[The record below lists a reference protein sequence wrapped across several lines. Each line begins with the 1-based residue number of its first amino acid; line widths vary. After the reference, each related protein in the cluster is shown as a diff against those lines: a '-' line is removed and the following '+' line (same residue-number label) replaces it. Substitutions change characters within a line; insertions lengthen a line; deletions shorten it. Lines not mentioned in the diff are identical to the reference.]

1 MKKYRFIDD
10 DGKEYSVVEEE
21 EKTEVVKEAYEAP
34 APLTDDEILA
44 LRRLAKVADRL
55 VEMSKADKVV
65 DACKDEDE
73 EEDDEN
79 EKEVEIKKVKKE
91 EIADT
96 DEEELDE
103 GEDEEE
109 EDDEDEK
116 KLKTIKKKVVKA
128 TDSKASIGAIE
139 RRAKVVDNSLVDET
153 ADAWAERYKKI
164 QA

>member
-21 EKTEVVKEAYEAP
+21 EKTEEVKEASESP

-44 LRRLAKVADRL
+44 LRRLAEVADRL

-96 DEEELDE
+96 EEELDE

>member
-21 EKTEVVKEAYEAP
+21 EKTEEVKEASEAP

-44 LRRLAKVADRL
+44 LRRLAEVSDRL
-55 VEMSKADKVV
+55 VEMCKADKVV

-73 EEDDEN
+73 EEDDED
-79 EKEVEIKKVKKE
+79 EKEVEIKKVRKE

-96 DEEELDE
+96 DENDLD
-103 GEDEEE
+103 EDEEE
-109 EDDEDEK
+109 EDDEDEEK
-116 KLKTIKKKVVKA
+116 ELKTMKKKVVKA